1 MKSLLKFIGKSNI
14 TDEFDDEQLKKIA
27 QDVIR
32 RYGEDYDSMKEWRE
46 CIQKGMDLIKPNWNT
61 KSEPWEGAA
70 NYRTTI
76 IAESANTFGNRAAV
90 ELLRIPKLVSASI
103 ESGETLK
110 NYIDR
115 KASENSKLKAEIDQL
130 QEQVQQMPELQEP
143 FKALTD
149 KFSENQKIIAD
160 KKMSLRKR
168 NERAARVGESLNYT
182 VDVKMKNWREKKERM
197 FYLLP
202 PLGCIFTKTYYDPI
216 YGCPVTEDIGHC
228 DFAVN
233 QATKDLESCR
243 SFTHV
248 IPFSKSESEYRIDA
262 GIWRDVPLYADNSD
276 ADAGSNEAEG
286 AKKTY
291 DNSQKFLEQYCWLDA
306 DEDGVEEP
314 YVVTVHEASQNVV
327 RIAPR
332 YSYDGI
338 YASLEGF
345 KPDTILNLQDKR
357 TARLKELGSTEF
369 PDPYDLSEYSLIH
382 VAPMGI
388 INKYGLCPA
397 LDGTFLDWGYF
408 HIIGSNVLGVNKT
421 TNDLLNAG
429 TLSNLQGGIVA
440 KDFRIKSG
448 AFTLKPGEYKQTEVS
463 SQNLLQSIMPLP
475 YKEPSPTLYQ
485 LNEKM
490 EGAAR
495 AFGQSIDLEGQLQ
508 ANTAPTTALAM
519 IQESLVKQTA
529 HNSMLARSM
538 GREFNYLRAI
548 MRDYL
553 DNDEYKEITADDDA
567 DKDADFDEKGLKIS
581 CSANPEL
588 ASRMQRMMTAEAEM
602 AQIGLVQ
609 QTGGNPIPIV
619 KNYFH
624 QIGTSYT
631 DDIYPNES
639 EMSPEEKQ
647 QLESMRQVQEQANKM
662 AQAQLQ
668 AVQLQTELL
677 KRDQDRKDQEFAVQ
691 AQKAMGEMA
700 KMIDEMR
707 KLRAETIL
715 TQEKAETEAVK
726 NGIAIYT
733 AASDQLDKAEQALG
747 APSAEN
753 IE

>member
-1 MKSLLKFIGKSNI
+1 MKSLLKFIGQSNI

-32 RYGEDYDSMKEWRE
+32 RYTEDNMSMDEWRE
-46 CIQKGMDLIKPNWNT
+46 CIKKGMDLIKPDWT
-61 KSEPWEGAA
+61 SKSEPWEGAA

-90 ELLRIPKLVSASI
+90 ELLRITKLVSASI
-103 ESGETLK
+103 IGNDTLK
-110 NYIDR
+110 DYIDR

-130 QEQVQQMPELQEP
+130 KEQIEQLPELAAP

-149 KFSENQKIIAD
+149 KFAENQKAITE
-160 KKMSLRKR
+160 KKIFMRKR
-168 NERAARVGESLNYT
+168 NERAARVGEAMNYT
-182 VDVKMKNWREKKERM
+182 VDVKMKNWREQKERM

-216 YGCPVTEDIGHC
+216 EGCPVTEHIGHN

-233 QATKDLESCR
+233 QATKDLKSCR
-243 SFTHV
+243 SFTHI
-248 IPFSKSESEYRIDA
+248 IPFSKAEAEYRIDA
-262 GIWRDVPLYADNSD
+262 GIWRDVPLYADNAD
-276 ADAGSNEAEG
+276 ADQGSNEAEG
-286 AKKTY
+286 AKKTE
-291 DNSQKFLEQYCWLDA
+291 DNSHKFLEQYCWLDA
-306 DEDGVEEP
+306 DDDGIEEP
-314 YVVTVHEASQNVV
+314 YVVTVHVSSESVV

-332 YSYDGI
+332 YSYEGI
-338 YASLEGF
+338 YASLDGF

-357 TARLKELGSTEF
+357 TERIKELGGSEF
-369 PDPYDLSEYSLIH
+369 PDPYDLSDYKLIR
-382 VAPMGI
+382 VSPMGI

-429 TLSNLQGGIVA
+429 TLANLQGGIVA

-448 AFTLKPGEYKQTEVS
+448 AFTLKPGEYKQTEVP
-463 SQNLLQSIMPLP
+463 SQNLAASILPLP

-495 AFGQSIDLEGQLQ
+495 AFGQAIDLEGQLQ

-529 HNSMLARSM
+529 HNAMLARAI
-538 GREFNYLRAI
+538 GREAEYLYSI

-553 DNDEYKEITADDDA
+553 DPDEYKEITADDEA

-602 AQIGLVQ
+602 AQIPMVIQ
-609 QTGGNPIPIV
+609 VGGNPIPIV
-619 KNYFH
+619 KSYFK
-624 QIGTSYT
+624 QIGSENT
-631 DDIYPNES
+631 DDVFPNEA
-639 EMSPEEKQ
+639 EMPLEEKQ
-647 QLESMRQVQEQANKM
+647 QLESIRKVQEQANQM

-668 AVQLQTELL
+668 YTQLQTELL
-677 KRDQDRKDQEFAVQ
+677 KRDQDRKDQEFTVQ

-700 KMIDEMR
+700 KMIEEMR
-707 KLRAETIL
+707 KLRAETLL
-715 TQEKAETEAVK
+715 TQEKAETEAVN

-733 AASDQLDKAEQALG
+733 AASEQLDKAEQALG
-747 APSAEN
+747 APSAADN
-753 IE
+753 Q

>member
-1 MKSLLKFIGKSNI
+1 MKSLLKFIGQSNI

-32 RYGEDYDSMKEWRE
+32 RYTEDHMSMDEWRE
-46 CIQKGMDLIKPNWNT
+46 CIKKGMDLIKPDWT
-61 KSEPWEGAA
+61 SKSEPWEGAA

-90 ELLRIPKLVSASI
+90 ELLRIPKLVSTSI
-103 ESGETLK
+103 IGNDTLK

-115 KASENSKLKAEIDQL
+115 KASENSKLKAEIDQIK
-130 QEQVQQMPELQEP
+130 EQIEQLPELAAP

-149 KFSENQKIIAD
+149 KFTENQKAITE
-160 KKMSLRKR
+160 KKLFMRKR
-168 NERAARVGESLNYT
+168 NERAARVGEAMNYT
-182 VDVKMKNWREKKERM
+182 VDVKMKNWREQKERM

-216 YGCPVTEDIGHC
+216 EGCPVTEHIGHN

-243 SFTHV
+243 SFTHI
-248 IPFSKSESEYRIDA
+248 IPFSKAEAEYRIDA
-262 GIWRDVPLYADNSD
+262 DIWRDVPLYADNAD
-276 ADAGSNEAEG
+276 ADQGSNEAEG
-286 AKKTY
+286 AKKTE
-291 DNSQKFLEQYCWLDA
+291 DNSHKFLEQYCWLDA
-306 DEDGVEEP
+306 DDDGIEEP
-314 YVVTVHEASQNVV
+314 YVVTVHVSSESVV
-327 RIAPR
+327 RITPR
-332 YSYDGI
+332 YSYEGI
-338 YASLEGF
+338 YASLDGF

-357 TARLKELGSTEF
+357 TARIKELGGSEF
-369 PDPYDLSEYSLIH
+369 PDPYDLSDYKLIR
-382 VAPMGI
+382 VSPMGI

-429 TLSNLQGGIVA
+429 TLANLQGGIVA

-463 SQNLLQSIMPLP
+463 SQNLAASILPLP

-495 AFGQSIDLEGQLQ
+495 AFGQAIDLEGQLQ

-529 HNSMLARSM
+529 HNSMLARAM
-538 GREFNYLRAI
+538 GREFEYLYSI

-553 DNDEYKEITADDDA
+553 DPDEYKQITADDEA
-567 DKDADFDEKGLKIS
+567 DKDADFDEKGLTNT

-602 AQIGLVQ
+602 AQIPIVMQ
-609 QTGGNPIPIV
+609 VGGNPIPIV
-619 KNYFH
+619 KSYFR
-624 QIGTSYT
+624 QIGSENT
-631 DDIYPNES
+631 DDVFPNEA

-647 QLESMRQVQEQANKM
+647 QLESMRQVQEQANQM

-668 AVQLQTELL
+668 YTQLQTELL
-677 KRDQDRKDQEFAVQ
+677 KRDQDRKDQEFTVQ

-700 KMIDEMR
+700 KMIEEMR
-707 KLRAETIL
+707 KLRAETLL
-715 TQEKAETEAVK
+715 TQEKAETEAVN

-733 AASDQLDKAEQALG
+733 AASEQLDKAEQALG
-747 APSAEN
+747 APSAADN
-753 IE
+753 Q